1 MAPRLDGLDRYWW
14 RGYAHAAACA
24 GPRRTTCMKR
34 RDLLKLGGA
43 AVAAASGAVL
53 DLGPQPAAADTPKRG
68 GVFRLRGEDP
78 LGFDPQLSP
87 SYRTMTNLSFTHS
100 RLVKVKAGPSV
111 RPGTLPL
118 EPDVAE
124 SWSRPDD
131 RTYVFKLRR
140 GVRWHPK
147 PPVNGRE
154 LTAED
159 VRYTYE
165 RFISLK
171 GNQARSLLDP
181 VERIEAPDRYT
192 VRFTLT
198 EPFAWFLDGVEITV
212 DPDHA
217 TRFANFAAGKYDFGP
232 EYNMV
237 LRRLDLDVARQRK
250 PGLQTA
256 EFILPNMNM
265 TWLKLD
271 QAPFSDVRV
280 RRAMAL

>member
-1 MAPRLDGLDRYWW
+1 
-14 RGYAHAAACA
+14 
-24 GPRRTTCMKR
+24 MKR

-78 LGFDPQLSP
+78 LGLDPQLSP

-131 RTYVFKLRR
+131 VTYVFRLRR

-154 LTAED
+154 LTAND
-159 VRYTYE
+159 VKFTYE
-165 RFISLK
+165 RFLSVP
-171 GNQARSLLDP
+171 GN
-181 VERIEAPDRYT
+181 
-192 VRFTLT
+192 
-198 EPFAWFLDGVEITV
+198 
-212 DPDHA
+212 
-217 TRFANFAAGKYDFGP
+217 
-232 EYNMV
+232 
-237 LRRLDLDVARQRK
+237 
-250 PGLQTA
+250 
-256 EFILPNMNM
+256 PNRG
-265 TWLKLD
+265 TLD
-271 QAPFSDVRV
+271 QIAKIEVLSRGRV
-280 RRAMAL
+280 RRAKL